1 MKQEFIIFSNQLE
14 HIWISFL
21 HKIPAI
27 IVALLVLAVGIFVIK
42 LLLDTPENHPQKKKR
57 QKIL

>member
-27 IVALLVLAVGIFVIK
+27 IIAFSTGSWDFR
-42 LLLDTPENHPQKKKR
+42 D
-57 QKIL
+57 